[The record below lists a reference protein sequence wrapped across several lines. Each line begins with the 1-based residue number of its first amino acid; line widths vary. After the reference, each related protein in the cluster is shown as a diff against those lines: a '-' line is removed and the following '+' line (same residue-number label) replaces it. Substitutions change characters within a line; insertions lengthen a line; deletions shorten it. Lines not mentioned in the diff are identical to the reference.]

1 MEIAIS
7 DGWSNL
13 QIKVPKKLS
22 TSIAVAA
29 LAVKHQNCFWF
40 KARTEEK
47 WKLLVQGLE
56 GCQVNAALPRP
67 AILVTDDMLANRIA
81 MRQVLKTVDADIIEA
96 SSGDETLMM
105 MLKHDNVALILLD
118 INMPNM
124 NGYEVAELLRYE
136 ERSRCV
142 PIIFVTA
149 AYRDERHEMLGYT
162 AGAVDYIEKPVERDI
177 LTSKVNVFLQLHEQ
191 KQKLESLN
199 RQLKENY
206 KQLKIEMGERA
217 KAEQSLRK
225 LSEAVKQSPA
235 SVIIA
240 DASARIEF
248 VNPTFTRMTGYLTH
262 QILGENLRF
271 HQSGYNPE
279 SVEQSIS
286 DSLQSGQSWCGE
298 LHNRKEDGDFYWSYT
313 TISPLYD
320 AEGEITNFLCI
331 EEDTT
336 VRHDYERRLL
346 KQANFDDVTELPNR
360 ILALDRISQ
369 AFSLAENCEKESEH
383 ICPLFFID
391 IDGLR
396 RINETLGHD
405 AGDRVLIQISAR
417 LKEMVQ
423 SGDTVARIGSDEFL
437 IISQSIKDVGA
448 AATMAARILALIE
461 EPVSIDSQEVR
472 MSSCVGIS
480 LGDDLNEDPQAAI
493 QNAESAMYQAKEMGP
508 GNYHFFNSEINLRS
522 QEKLQVELLLHK
534 AVEEEKLLLWF
545 QPIVEVETCKPVSAE
560 ALLRWHDEELGW
572 VNTEHF
578 IKIAESNGLINTI
591 GLWVLRK
598 AEHYSRHWRSGFCE
612 DLSVAI
618 NVAVTQFHDPRLFS
632 EVKRIHDDNQKI
644 KKAHERAKL
653 ELEITE
659 RLLLSDSDRIR
670 QQLNDIR
677 SLGFDMSIDDFGTGY
692 SSLSY
697 LKRCPVGTVKIDKSF
712 IHGLPDDKENATLVT
727 AIVAMAHG
735 LNLKVIAEG
744 VESQAQW
751 TFLKQVRC
759 DLMQGF
765 YVGKPM
771 PAEDFESFLSEHC
784 MERH

>member
-1 MEIAIS
+1 M
-7 DGWSNL
+7 
-13 QIKVPKKLS
+13 
-22 TSIAVAA
+22 
-29 LAVKHQNCFWF
+29 
-40 KARTEEK
+40 
-47 WKLLVQGLE
+47 
-56 GCQVNAALPRP
+56 NAALPRP

-81 MRQVLKTVDADIIEA
+81 MRQILKTVDADIIEA

-149 AYRDERHEMLGYT
+149 AYRDERHEMLGYIS
-162 AGAVDYIEKPVERDI
+162 GAVDYIEKPVEQDI
-177 LTSKVNVFLQLHEQ
+177 LTSKVKVFLQLHEQ

-240 DASARIEF
+240 DASAQIEF
-248 VNPTFTRMTGYLTH
+248 VNPTFTRLTGYSTH
-262 QILGENLRF
+262 EVLGKPLRF

-279 SVEQSIS
+279 SAEQAIEHSI
-286 DSLQSGQSWCGE
+286 DSGQSWCGE
-298 LHNRKEDGDFYWSYT
+298 LHNCKRDGNFYWSFT

-320 AEGEITNFLCI
+320 AAGNITNFLCI

-336 VRHDYERRLL
+336 VRHDYEKRLL
-346 KQANFDDVTELPNR
+346 KQANFDDVTDLPNR
-360 ILALDRISQ
+360 ILALDRINQ
-369 AFSLAENCEKESEH
+369 AFSLADRTDQETLA

-391 IDGLR
+391 VDGLR

-405 AGDRVLIQISAR
+405 AGDRVLVTISSR
-417 LKEMVQ
+417 LKGIVRA
-423 SGDTVARIGSDEFL
+423 GDTVARVGSDEFL
-437 IISQSIKDVGA
+437 IISQGINDVNA
-448 AATMAARILALIE
+448 AATMATRILALIE
-461 EPVSIDSQEVR
+461 EPIDIDEQVVR

-480 LGDDLNEDPQAAI
+480 LGDDLNDDPQAAI
-493 QNAESAMYQAKEMGP
+493 QNAESAMYRAKELGP
-508 GNYHFFNSEINLRS
+508 GNYHFFNDDINRCT
-522 QEKLQVELLLHK
+522 QEKLHVELLLHK
-534 AVEEEKLLLWF
+534 AVEEEQLQLWF
-545 QPIVEVETCKPVSAE
+545 QPIVDVESGELVSAE
-560 ALLRWHDEELGW
+560 ALLRWHDQELGW
-572 VNTEHF
+572 VDPEHF
-578 IKIAESNGLINTI
+578 VEIAETSGQINTI
-591 GLWVLRK
+591 GLWVLRR
-598 AEHYSRHWRSGFCE
+598 AEFYSKRWRAKFFNE
-612 DLSVAI
+612 LSLAV
-618 NVAVTQFHDPRLFS
+618 NVSVNQFHDSRLFA
-632 EVKRIHDDNQKI
+632 EVKRIYDDSQRLNDNE
-644 KKAHERAKL
+644 APRL

-659 RLLLSDSDRIR
+659 RLLLSDSERIR

-677 SLGFDMSIDDFGTGY
+677 KLGFELSIDDFGTGY

-697 LKRCPVGTVKIDKSF
+697 LKRCPVNTVKIDKSF
-712 IHGLPDDKENATLVT
+712 IQGLPEDRENATLVT

-744 VESQAQW
+744 VESEAQW
-751 TFLKQVRC
+751 TFLKQVNC

-765 YVGKPM
+765 HVGRPM
-771 PAEDFESFLSEHC
+771 PAEDFESFLSEQYT
-784 MERH
+784 ERC